1 MERPVQP
8 IKQLHNDVIGVL
20 DEIGYTQPTKGSR
33 KVQVN
38 FKLRD
43 LIDNRICCILWEDYA
58 IKFITYT
65 REKTDVGATIIAMK
79 YAKIKPED

>member
-1 MERPVQP
+1 MKMYYMVQY
-8 IKQLHNDVIGVL
+8 IICISYVFSFTIYLLTHTVHIFKLHFHVITDVIGVL

-43 LIDNRICCILWEDYA
+43 L
-58 IKFITYT
+58 
-65 REKTDVGATIIAMK
+65 M
-79 YAKIKPED
+79 